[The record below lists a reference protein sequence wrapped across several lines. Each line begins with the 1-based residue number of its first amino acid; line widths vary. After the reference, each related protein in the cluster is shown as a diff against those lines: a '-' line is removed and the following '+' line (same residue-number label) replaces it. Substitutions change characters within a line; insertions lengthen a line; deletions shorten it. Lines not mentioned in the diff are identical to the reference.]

1 MRDVHG
7 EVVVY
12 GNTYADAFQQLS
24 DERFKTNI
32 EPVTDALG
40 TISKLQGYTYDW
52 KRSSNPGMNFSE
64 GRQIGLI
71 AQQVRTAAPQMVST
85 DRNGHLTVQYQSA
98 IPLLIEALKQ
108 LEKENQDLRARLDE
122 LSARK

>member
-40 TISKLQGYTYDW
+40 TVSKLQGYTYDW
-52 KRSSNPGMNFSE
+52 KRGSNPEMNFSE

-71 AQQVRTAAPQMVST
+71 ARQVRTAAPQMGGR
-85 DRNGHLTVQYQSA
+85 DQNGTLTVQYQSA
-98 IPLLIEALKQ
+98 SPLLIEAVKQ
-108 LEKENQDLRARLDE
+108 LEKENQDLRTRLDA
-122 LSARK
+122 LNAR